1 MSHDRVQ
8 PPLEGTVVC
17 VYLAGCRDDNPVIH
31 ETAFLPC
38 LVTFGDSFQTCS
50 SLFFFGEVM
59 WCCCYL
65 VLFDPFMLFKAFCI
79 HFCIIELQKAVSSCI
94 SRYT

>member
-1 MSHDRVQ
+1 M
-8 PPLEGTVVC
+8 
-17 VYLAGCRDDNPVIH
+17 
-31 ETAFLPC
+31 
-38 LVTFGDSFQTCS
+38 
-50 SLFFFGEVM
+50 LFIVFFGEVM